1 MLVGSARAKEE
12 NMMTDTSEMDRIKD
26 SARKYFDL
34 GLNVVP
40 VKGKIPLL
48 EWKLLQTNRQT
59 PKEFEDLPW
68 SKADGFALIGGSQRS
83 DGLYICAIDLDVKN
97 VPTEAF
103 EKGQTIVKEL
113 PRTQTERT
121 PSGGLHLIYLS
132 TEKPR
137 TISAFHQSAALELLG
152 ENKLIVMAPS
162 RGYENVNS
170 TSDRSES

>member
-1 MLVGSARAKEE
+1 MTETSEIFKIKGSARG
-12 NMMTDTSEMDRIKD
+12 
-26 SARKYFDL
+26 YFDL

-40 VKGKIPLL
+40 VKGKTPLL
-48 EWKLLQTNRQT
+48 EWKPLQTNRQT
-59 PKEFEDLPW
+59 PTEFENLPW
-68 SKADGFALIGGSQRS
+68 DKADGFALICGSQRS

-103 EKGQTIVKEL
+103 KKGQKIVNEL

-132 TEKPR
+132 REKPR

-152 ENKLIVMAPS
+152 ENKLVIMAPS

>member
-1 MLVGSARAKEE
+1 
-12 NMMTDTSEMDRIKD
+12 MMTETSEIDRIKD
-26 SARKYFDL
+26 SARKYYDL

-40 VKGKIPLL
+40 VKGKTPLL
-48 EWKLLQTNRQT
+48 EWKPLQTNRQT
-59 PKEFEDLPW
+59 SRDFENLPW

-103 EKGQTIVKEL
+103 KKGQMIANEL

-132 TEKPR
+132 REKPR
-137 TISAFHQSAALELLG
+137 TISVFHQLAALELLG
-152 ENKLIVMAPS
+152 ENKLIIMAPS

-170 TSDRSES
+170 TNDCSKS